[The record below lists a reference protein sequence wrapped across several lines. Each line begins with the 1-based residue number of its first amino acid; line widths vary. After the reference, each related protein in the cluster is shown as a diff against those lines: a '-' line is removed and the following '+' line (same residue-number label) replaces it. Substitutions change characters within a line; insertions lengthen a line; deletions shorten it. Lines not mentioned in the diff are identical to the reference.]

1 MGQRLCSCLAR
12 SCCPTATSHSDA
24 LVKPALQKKDDDAP
38 SSTKQQQKNQQQPLV
53 VEDESWKRWSSY
65 NLIHNQP
72 ELQRQQS
79 AYTPP
84 VFVSPGASLHQVQ
97 QQQQQHHIVPA
108 EAVWDL

>member
-12 SCCPTATSHSDA
+12 SCCPSTPRSDA

-38 SSTKQQQKNQQQPLV
+38 SPAKHQKQENLQQPLV

-84 VFVSPGASLHQVQ
+84 VFVSPGTGSLQQV

>member
-12 SCCPTATSHSDA
+12 SCCPTTASHNDA
-24 LVKPALQKKDDDAP
+24 LVKPALQKKDDDTP
-38 SSTKQQQKNQQQPLV
+38 SPTKQQNQQQPLV

-84 VFVSPGASLHQVQ
+84 VFVSPGKSFHQV